1 MQLKL
6 KVLLQ
11 VSFSYHCPFTALR
24 FISAKTSATYNNKMK
39 NLRVNCFFQ
48 SQCPLLAQSR
58 LSRITAI
65 EPKRAFIFVYVHLKP
80 PIHVE
85 TFLCVTPPLVIH
97 YSRFIQIYS
106 TQLQRNLLCDFYYRI
121 NLLV

>member
-1 MQLKL
+1 MLL
-6 KVLLQ
+6 DCFGSFVRPSVLTQ
-11 VSFSYHCPFTALR
+11 
-24 FISAKTSATYNNKMK
+24 NM
-39 NLRVNCFFQ
+39 Q
-48 SQCPLLAQSR
+48 SQ
-58 LSRITAI
+58 ITAI

-85 TFLCVTPPLVIH
+85 TFLCVTPLLVIH

-106 TQLQRNLLCDFYYRI
+106 TQLQRNILCDFYYRI